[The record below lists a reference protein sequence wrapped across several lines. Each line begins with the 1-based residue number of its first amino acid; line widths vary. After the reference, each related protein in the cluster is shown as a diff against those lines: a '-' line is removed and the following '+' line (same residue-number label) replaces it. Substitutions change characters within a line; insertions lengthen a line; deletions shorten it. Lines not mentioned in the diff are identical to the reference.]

1 MTKEVGGFKSA
12 SDSVARVE
20 TSHARHYVL
29 TMALSAVLHTQSR
42 V

>member
-12 SDSVARVE
+12 SDSVE